1 MKLFKKVLF
10 LSMAMVLCLS
20 AVVMAAQKEQRH
32 DVIVVG
38 AGIAGLSAAWELA
51 QKNID
56 VAVIEMAPT
65 YGGTGLMSEGALC
78 IVGTPEQEQAG
89 EPDNPRTAYADFMK
103 AGHDEQGPG
112 PDTAWVN
119 YYVNES
125 RREIYDWLTGF
136 GVRFEKKVILMPDNT
151 VPRWHKVAGK
161 GRGLL
166 APIYRECSK
175 KGNVKFYYRF
185 KAVSLLRDKSGS
197 IEGIR
202 TQRLK
207 DGAQTDFFAPVVILA
222 TGGFQSNLDMVRKN
236 WPKDLS
242 FPDQILI
249 GGGQNADGSGH
260 EMAQAAGARLTN
272 MHYQLNYPTGLKRP
286 SDPSGN
292 RGLNAYCDMSIWV
305 NKTGKRFMK
314 ESRDTRKTFP
324 EVVRQPGGSYWAIFD
339 SAARKDF
346 HVSGWTREAIESQLF
361 NNPQRLD
368 FVKSAMTIRELGV
381 AAGLPP
387 ETLEETVRGWN
398 EMVKAGRDTDFGRIG
413 TSRST
418 WAHPPRIEKPPF
430 YALHFMPL
438 TRKSM
443 GGVAIDQSCRVIN
456 VSGQTIPG
464 LYAVGELTGLAGVNG
479 KCTLE
484 GTFLGASILTGRVAG
499 RAAAAELAKRKETP
513 H

>member
-1 MKLFKKVLF
+1 
-10 LSMAMVLCLS
+10 MAMVLCLS

-32 DVIVVG
+32 GVIVVG
-38 AGIAGLSAAWELA
+38 AGIAGLSAAWELE

-65 YGGTGLMSEGALC
+65 YGGTGLTSEGALC
-78 IVGTPEQEQAG
+78 IIGTPEQEQG
-89 EPDNPRTAYADFMK
+89 GDPDDPRMAYADFMT
-103 AGHDEQGPG
+103 AGRDEQGPG
-112 PDTAWVN
+112 PNAEWVN
-119 YYVNES
+119 YYVKES

-151 VPRWHKVAGK
+151 VPRWHKVVGK

-166 APIYRECSK
+166 EPIYRDCGK
-175 KGNVKFYYRF
+175 NGKVKFYYRF
-185 KAVSLLRDKSGS
+185 KAVSLLRDKSGR
-197 IEGIR
+197 IEGVR
-202 TQRLK
+202 TLRLK
-207 DGAQTDFFAPVVILA
+207 DGAQIDFFAPVVILA

-236 WPKDLS
+236 WPKDLP
-242 FPDQILI
+242 FPDEILI
-249 GGGQNADGSGH
+249 GGGLNADGSGH
-260 EMAQAAGARLTN
+260 AMAKTVGARLDN

-286 SDPSGN
+286 SNATGH
-292 RGLNAYCDMSIWV
+292 RGLNAYTDHSIWV
-305 NKTGKRFMK
+305 NKTGKRFMN

-324 EVVRQPGGSYWAIFD
+324 EVVRQPGGTYWAIFD
-339 SAARKDF
+339 NEARKVF
-346 HVSGWTREAIESQLF
+346 HVSGWSRQLVESELF
-361 NNPQRLD
+361 NNPQYSEV
-368 FVKSAMTIRELGV
+368 VKSAMTIRELGV
-381 AAGLPP
+381 AAGLSP
-387 ETLEETVRGWN
+387 ETLEETVRRWN
-398 EMVKAGRDTDFGRIG
+398 EMVTAGRDKDFGRIG
-413 TSRST
+413 TSRSV

-430 YALHFMPL
+430 YALRFMPL